1 MVRPCSHVHPTGT
14 SSSFRPASLLLFVLP
29 LALLPA
35 CSSSQSAQANRDAE
49 WILDVGRQRTLD
61 NRERDAVRPQERP
74 PATEAEAP
82 LDVDGVLGQFANVP
96 AVGEVRVEKLSLARA
111 LAIAVETSRSYL
123 TEREGL
129 LLQAL
134 TLSSTRRTFSPRL
147 AATLG
152 GVFADGDSL
161 RASRS
166 VNFDAGVTQIL
177 PWGGSAALDL
187 SSGLDYPGGPSPLD
201 RKNFDT
207 RLALRVSQPLL
218 RGFGREVTLNP
229 LIQSERDLVYRIRA
243 FERFRESFSIDVA
256 SRFYDLV
263 SQRQAI
269 ENQRQNLDGFIF
281 NRRKAEALFAVGRT
295 RELEVLRARRSELSS
310 RNDLIGSQ
318 ESYQLALD
326 RFRIFLGMPGDIEL
340 DVEPEPPEF
349 VPTNFEL
356 VSAIE
361 VALENRLDYL
371 TEIERVEDVERSVRI
386 ARNGLRP
393 DLDLDLAYGLGTA
406 GGSLNSE
413 TGSFGGVEH
422 FDDQNLD
429 RDDYS
434 MALSLGLPL
443 DRLQERNS
451 VRSAEIALIQARRAL
466 EQFRDN
472 LIVEIERAFRELRR
486 REQSLAIQRQLIEDQ
501 EKNAKIAALR
511 FEQGDFSNRDLV
523 EAETALLDAR
533 NTLIREQVAYEI
545 ARLSLLRDL
554 GILFIDDEGMWVE

>member
-1 MVRPCSHVHPTGT
+1 M
-14 SSSFRPASLLLFVLP
+14 
-29 LALLPA
+29 
-35 CSSSQSAQANRDAE
+35 
-49 WILDVGRQRTLD
+49 
-61 NRERDAVRPQERP
+61 RPQERP
-74 PATEAEAP
+74 PVTEAEA
-82 LDVDGVLGQFANVP
+82 LVDADDVLGQFTIAPP
-96 AVGEVRVEKLSLARA
+96 AGEVRIEKLSLARA

-147 AATLG
+147 SAILG

-166 VNFDAGVTQIL
+166 VGLDAGVTQIL

-201 RKNFDT
+201 RKSFDT

-229 LIQSERDLVYRIRA
+229 LIQSERDLVYRIRS

-256 SRFYDLV
+256 SQFYDLV

-295 RELEVLRARRSELSS
+295 SELEVLRARRSELSS

-318 ESYQLALD
+318 EAYQLALD
-326 RFRIFLGMPGDIEL
+326 RFRIFLGLPGDIEL

-356 VSAIE
+356 ISAIE

-371 TEIERVEDVERSVRI
+371 NEVQRVEDVERAVRI

-406 GGSLNSE
+406 GGSVDSE
-413 TGSFGGVEH
+413 TGGFGGVES

-443 DRLQERNS
+443 DRLQERNAL
-451 VRSAEIALIQARRAL
+451 RSAEILLIQARRAL

-472 LIVEIERAFRELRR
+472 LIVGIERAFRELRR

-554 GILFIDDEGMWVE
+554 GILFIDDKGMWVE